1 MGQNLWKCDNNTP
14 FFLVESKEWVL
25 IYILTLLFFQKIFFV
40 GPKKGKYGKK
50 SGNWENMKNC
60 WNSPEDGESLGMR
73 GGWVL
78 NTFYIP
84 YFPYCVFFEVRDR
97 DRDMLI
103 DPNTGWLGGTVYMI
117 LTLQTN
123 MNSLFKYINQL
134 NIITSHIIST
144 NTHVNSNNES
154 HYCQINHHMI

>member
-40 GPKKGKYGKK
+40 GPKKGKYGEK
-50 SGNWENMKNC
+50 SGNWKNMKNC
-60 WNSPEDGESLGMR
+60 WNSPEDGESLGIR

-97 DRDMLI
+97 DREYADWPQYRVI
-103 DPNTGWLGGTVYMI
+103 GTVYMI

-123 MNSLFKYINQL
+123 MNSLFKYINPTQHYH
-134 NIITSHIIST
+134 ITHHINQHT
-144 NTHVNSNNES
+144 CE
-154 HYCQINHHMI
+154 

>member
-1 MGQNLWKCDNNTP
+1 MGQKGWKCDNNTP

-50 SGNWENMKNC
+50 SGNWKNMKNC
-60 WNSPEDGESLGMR
+60 WNSPEDGESLGIR
-73 GGWVL
+73 RGWVL

-97 DRDMLI
+97 DREYADWPQYRVI
-103 DPNTGWLGGTVYMI
+103 GGDSLYDTYI
-117 LTLQTN
+117 TN
-123 MNSLFKYINQL
+123 K
-134 NIITSHIIST
+134 H
-144 NTHVNSNNES
+144 E
-154 HYCQINHHMI
+154 